1 MCAICLIENATEIV
15 KKFTKFFS
23 ALTELVHAN
32 HTRAK
37 PTKEQSQT
45 LSNATKHYNTKQL
58 TNEKKFTKNFL
69 KSVDN

>member
-1 MCAICLIENATEIV
+1 MCAICLIENAIEIV
-15 KKFTKFFS
+15 KKLTKFFCV
-23 ALTELVHAN
+23 LIELIHAN
-32 HTRAK
+32 HTKAK

-58 TNEKKFTKNFL
+58 TNEKKLQKNFS